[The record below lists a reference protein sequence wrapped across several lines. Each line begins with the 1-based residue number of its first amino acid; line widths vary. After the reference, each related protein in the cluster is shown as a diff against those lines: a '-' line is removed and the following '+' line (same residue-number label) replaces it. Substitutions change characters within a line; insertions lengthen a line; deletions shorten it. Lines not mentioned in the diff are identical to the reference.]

1 MIRSISL
8 INIRFSYI
16 AILFL
21 AWLGKRRT
29 AGFTSTRLPLCQP
42 PLILGQEMLSLSV
55 SYPMHYLP
63 YLAEKKAQISLWYYR
78 TRHIMFASHVSSYG
92 NGTQTKSVNNESY
105 DRPKSLFHA
114 GGRGHKNVGRG
125 KKKPMGIRP
134 FAMVATLALVAFA
147 FLRLFTNPIS
157 GTPNYVYYA
166 RSVKES
172 TTINSNGKVIR
183 EREEDFR
190 SNIPGLS
197 GENFNSQPEVP
208 SHGLEWNSPYLN
220 SMRLQQQGLERL
232 MEQQQL
238 DMQEEMSKM
247 MELFWH

>member
-1 MIRSISL
+1 MI
-8 INIRFSYI
+8 
-16 AILFL
+16 L
-21 AWLGKRRT
+21 AWHP
-29 AGFTSTRLPLCQP
+29 AGFHSGFS
-42 PLILGQEMLSLSV
+42 LGSL
-55 SYPMHYLP
+55 L
-63 YLAEKKAQISLWYYR
+63 
-78 TRHIMFASHVSSYG
+78 G
-92 NGTQTKSVNNESY
+92 
-105 DRPKSLFHA
+105 
-114 GGRGHKNVGRG
+114 
-125 KKKPMGIRP
+125 
-134 FAMVATLALVAFA
+134 
-147 FLRLFTNPIS
+147 LRLGSAQRES
-157 GTPNYVYYA
+157 GHSPW
-166 RSVKES
+166 SLHWHLES

-247 MELFWH
+247 IELFWR